1 MVKCALGIKTAT
13 AGNKPGKLWV
23 PTDSNMVLSVDVAAA
38 TIPYVEATRL
48 QL

>member
-1 MVKCALGIKTAT
+1 MRYGKCALGIKTAT
-13 AGNKPGKLWV
+13 AGNKPGKSW
-23 PTDSNMVLSVDVAAA
+23 DSTMALSVDVAAV